1 MPPAP
6 DRPGITAPES
16 LAGYHSIT
24 ASAAAAATG
33 RARNGQLQ
41 RTTSKTIVDPLGD
54 ARMYEGDRPID
65 APCRAVLR
73 SMTPITEEVAVILVG
88 WPCRQTGSDL
98 RGESLLDPQRASSD
112 QTEMSERLLDGLPLL
127 GRAGCDAPPPAG
139 PVRCTARRYAAK
151 GLDMR
156 DPAGFRDEAVAT
168 LNKLLYLT
176 VGGH

>member
-1 MPPAP
+1 
-6 DRPGITAPES
+6 
-16 LAGYHSIT
+16 
-24 ASAAAAATG
+24 
-33 RARNGQLQ
+33 
-41 RTTSKTIVDPLGD
+41 
-54 ARMYEGDRPID
+54 
-65 APCRAVLR
+65 
-73 SMTPITEEVAVILVG
+73 MTPITEEVAVIPFG

-98 RGESLLDPQRASSD
+98 RGESLLDPPRASSD

-127 GRAGCDAPPPAG
+127 GLAGCDAPPPAG

-156 DPAGFRDEAVAT
+156 DPTGFRDKAVVT